1 MFFYKKKT
9 AYEMRISDGS
19 SDVCSSDLI
28 GAARA
33 LAKCVTDRFMLYYM
47 NKSPHCRGKQRMI
60 AFHNLSEGGDE
71 HDRSCQNAVAPVGGG
86 DRVAAL
92 EGLWRDRLCDDQP
105 QESRIYGGVHA
116 RDAESL
122 EERRLVNECD
132 SRCRCRWWLDH

>member
-1 MFFYKKKT
+1 
-9 AYEMRISDGS
+9 
-19 SDVCSSDLI
+19 
-28 GAARA
+28 
-33 LAKCVTDRFMLYYM
+33 MLYYM

-92 EGLWRDRLCDDQP
+92 ERLWRVRLCDDQA

-116 RDAESL
+116 RAAEL
-122 EERRLVNECD
+122 FLQLPAMGECRLGARRVGIGARLGADRKSTRLN
-132 SRCRCRWWLDH
+132 SSH